1 MQLDKTKALEKA
13 RIYAQLVGE
22 NLHPEKIVLYGSFA
36 RGNWTENSDIDIAV
50 IVNKIEDD
58 FLTLSKQLNKFT
70 RNIDSRIEPVLI
82 QNGNDRSGFL
92 TTILETGITLYGS

>member
-1 MQLDKTKALEKA
+1 MAPLQEETGLKTA
-13 RIYAQLVGE
+13 I
-22 NLHPEKIVLYGSFA
+22 S
-36 RGNWTENSDIDIAV
+36 TAV

-82 QNGNDRSGFL
+82 QNGNDRSVFL